1 MNVKQH
7 KLILPY
13 KGKEGERTLKNVKGH
28 ITKLLP
34 EQEGMTLVFTG
45 TKLGTKFNIIDK
57 TSKEH
62 QHDLTCS
69 VVCPDADCNKK
80 YNSET
85 GRRLFERVHEHSGK
99 DINSHGFRNSTE
111 SDHPKVTIDDFRV
124 FKTGYDQKT
133 FRRKLSQALFIKQ
146 NKPALNKQE
155 AFVHLKLFDFISVN
169 V

>member
-69 VVCPDADCNKK
+69 VVCPDADCNKNIIAK
-80 YNSET
+80 QVGDSLKGFTSTVVKTLILMVSEIQLSLIT
-85 GRRLFERVHEHSGK
+85 
-99 DINSHGFRNSTE
+99 
-111 SDHPKVTIDDFRV
+111 
-124 FKTGYDQKT
+124 QK
-133 FRRKLSQALFIKQ
+133 
-146 NKPALNKQE
+146 
-155 AFVHLKLFDFISVN
+155 
-169 V
+169 